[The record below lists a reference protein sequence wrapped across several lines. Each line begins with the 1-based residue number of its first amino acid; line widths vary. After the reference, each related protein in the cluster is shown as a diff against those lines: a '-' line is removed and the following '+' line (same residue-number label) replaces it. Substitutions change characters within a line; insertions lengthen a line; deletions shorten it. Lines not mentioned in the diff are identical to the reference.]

1 MPAHDKNRTLAV
13 YLGIV
18 QFFFATTWILYVI
31 YLPQLAAQA
40 GIGKQWVPWILTAD
54 QVIFA
59 VTDVVTGFWID
70 RLRRGLARFGGWIL
84 GFTALSC
91 LAFLALPF
99 SAEHAEILLLAILV
113 WSVTSSALRS
123 PPWALLARH
132 AAAPSVPWLSTLV
145 LAGGA
150 IAAAL
155 SPYLGIA
162 LRGVDPR
169 LPFAISTVTLLATV
183 AGLVYAERRVSTGS
197 SSAQNLPEESKEQ
210 SNSGSLVLFF
220 VALLLMAAGFQV
232 HFALNSAPQYLY
244 FAMPQRLPYLMP
256 VFWIGFNVMMFPAAG
271 LVKHLG
277 PVKMLAAAA
286 ALGATAMLG
295 SVLAWSLQSLAF
307 AQFMA
312 GGCWGAASVAAYS
325 AAIGFGRTGREG
337 KMLGTLFAVLAVAA
351 LLRIAAY
358 ASDVVME
365 PLLKLML
372 PWIPEAA
379 GLLAAGLLFLAAR
392 AFRREPRSK

>member
-1 MPAHDKNRTLAV
+1 MPASRKNSTLAV

-40 GIGKQWVPWILTAD
+40 GISRQWVPWILVAD

-59 VTDVVTGFWID
+59 VMDVVTGFWID

-84 GFTALSC
+84 GFTVLSC

-99 SAEHAEILLLAILV
+99 SSGHAEILLLAILV

-132 AAAPSVPWLSTLV
+132 AATPSVPWLATLL

-183 AGLVYAERRVSTGS
+183 VGLVYAERRIATGS
-197 SSAQNLPEESKEQ
+197 SSAQDLHEEKKED
-210 SNSGSLVLFF
+210 SNFGSIVLFF

-232 HFALNSAPQYLY
+232 HFALNSAPQYLR
-244 FAMPQRLPYLMP
+244 FATPPQLPYLMP
-256 VFWIGFNVMMFPAAG
+256 VFWIGFNIMMLPAAG
-271 LVKHLG
+271 LVKRAG
-277 PVKMLAAAA
+277 PVSTLAAAA
-286 ALGATAMLG
+286 ALGAAAILG
-295 SVLAWSLQSLAF
+295 SVLAPDLQTLAF

-312 GGCWGAASVAAYS
+312 GGCWGAASVAAYT

-337 KMLGTLFAVLAVAA
+337 RLLGTLFAVLALAA
-351 LLRIAAY
+351 LARVAAY
-358 ASDVVME
+358 ASDLVLE
-365 PLLKLML
+365 PQVKAAL
-372 PWIPEAA
+372 PWAPQTAWLLSAA
-379 GLLAAGLLFLAAR
+379 LLLLAV
-392 AFRREPRSK
+392 RRR